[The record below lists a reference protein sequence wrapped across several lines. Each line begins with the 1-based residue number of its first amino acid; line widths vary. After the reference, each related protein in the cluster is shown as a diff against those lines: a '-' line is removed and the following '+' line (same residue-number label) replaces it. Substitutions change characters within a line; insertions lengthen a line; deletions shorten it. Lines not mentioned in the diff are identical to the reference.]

1 MPSGFCTGASSHR
14 FTYRTTHG
22 KSVFAST
29 ALMTRSLRTLSKNL
43 LDVKVDHPVGSPA
56 APPADLHRV
65 LRGSPGTVAVRVRME
80 GRLDP
85 RLQSEGYHRLSD
97 PVGHGRHPQNSGSI
111 KLNVGERV
119 FARMGGEG

>member
-65 LRGSPGTVAVRVRME
+65 LRGSPGTA
-80 GRLDP
+80 GPRLD
-85 RLQSEGYHRLSD
+85 RVWGVR
-97 PVGHGRHPQNSGSI
+97 GGSW
-111 KLNVGERV
+111 KAEERQR
-119 FARMGGEG
+119 ARRITADVAQPG